1 MPLISAHG
9 EFIHQEWLV
18 CASVASSPVACSFLA
33 SAVCPSCVGGG
44 AVPCCPLLGK
54 WADGDAGVWNVGSL

>member
-1 MPLISAHG
+1 MPLMSAQDQL
-9 EFIHQEWLV
+9 IRQEWLG
-18 CASVASSPVACSFLA
+18 CASVANSPARSSLA

-54 WADGDAGVWNVGSL
+54 RADGDAGVWNVGSL

>member
-1 MPLISAHG
+1 MPLISAHDQ
-9 EFIHQEWLV
+9 FTRQEWLG
-18 CASVASSPVACSFLA
+18 CASAAHSPVARLPLA

-44 AVPCCPLLGK
+44 AVPCCLLGK